1 MSRVYGD
8 STPFPHDLD
17 YIHLLRDGVDCAVR
31 LLSAQHSI
39 RAAEERGEG
48 AERAMRTEIT
58 ELNALLE
65 RVQNAAARPIVEG
78 MESTV
83 RAATQIAG
91 GARNVVDAAVRDL
104 EAKVQLEVGQAG
116 HIVDKARETAASA
129 VEQFLERHTPPES
142 RACLQLTANPESNVA
157 HVTLVTPYGV
167 SAVFGVAIPLAHVW
181 ARPRRVGDLLQ
192 PVEIQMPKEA
202 GWLSKRVEM
211 APLRLERLF
220 ISDVTFAGRSGAL
233 RLRRGA
239 GIGPGYE
246 MRVELEAGVHLA
258 ISPVREDGSI
268 EDQHPLVLQGGDQ
281 ETMLSLW
288 QRVVESAADLMP
300 LRQRMISAAFNGRPL
315 LELEAPR
322 VVADALISH
331 MAPVVSEISR
341 RSGAPGELVLRRNLG
356 EGRREETY
364 CTHAEL
370 LEKILVLPP
379 DMRISF
385 SSLHLAGS
393 LMSAAPPAQ
402 LPAPAAAR
410 DFVPRPPPHLAYEI
424 DVTEEELLAPGG
436 GIGSGGVGSGN
447 AVGAAAASRPP
458 SVPPPASSPPAA

>member
-17 YIHLLRDGVDCAVR
+17 YIDLLRDGIDCAVR

-39 RAAEERGEG
+39 RTAEERGEA
-48 AERAMRTEIT
+48 AERTMRTEIT

-65 RVQNAAARPIVEG
+65 RVQSAAARPIAEG
-78 MESTV
+78 METTV
-83 RAATQIAG
+83 RAATQISG
-91 GARNVVDAAVRDL
+91 GARNVVELAVRDL
-104 EAKVQLEVGQAG
+104 EAKVQSEVGQAG

-129 VEQFLERHTPPES
+129 LEQFLERHTPPES
-142 RACLQLTANPESNVA
+142 RSCLQLTANPESNVG

-167 SAVFGVAIPLAHVW
+167 SAVFGLAIPPAHVW

-220 ISDVTFAGRSGAL
+220 ISDVTFAERSGSL
-233 RLRRGA
+233 RLRRGP
-239 GIGPGYE
+239 GIGAGYE
-246 MRVELEAGVHLA
+246 MRVELESGAHLA
-258 ISPVREDGSI
+258 VSPVREDGSV
-268 EDQHPLVLQGGDQ
+268 EDQHPLVLQGADQ
-281 ETMLSLW
+281 QTMLSFW
-288 QRVVESAADLMP
+288 QRVVESAMDLMH
-300 LRQRMISAAFNGRPL
+300 LRQRMVSAAFNGRPL

-322 VVADALISH
+322 VVADALINH

-393 LMSAAPPAQ
+393 LMSAAPPAH
-402 LPAPAAAR
+402 LPAPGSAR
-410 DFVPRPPPHLAYEI
+410 DFVPRPAAHVAYEI
-424 DVTEEELLAPGG
+424 DVTPEDMLAPGG
-436 GIGSGGVGSGN
+436 HGGTGHSLGSSVAN
-447 AVGAAAASRPP
+447 RPP
-458 SVPPPASSPPAA
+458 SVPPPESSPPPA